1 MSIQILKCPTE
12 EQWIVIIIGVA
23 IILGVIGL
31 YYALE
36 SGDEARSDYKL
47 FLSDMKCDTLEFQA
61 LHHEYESY
69 RSLALNEHGSR
80 C

>member
-23 IILGVIGL
+23 IILAIIGM
-31 YYALE
+31 YY
-36 SGDEARSDYKL
+36 GITGSDADRAEYTI